1 VSIQISSH
9 LVRFAHR
16 TLVLVACFTHRKLVL
31 VDIGNDLTPLIPLSF
46 ARRGGKIYM
55 QEGGFAPLNSPYRH
69 RLRSHTRHMSHFL
82 VRERR
87 EGDVCN
93 IREDCL
99 ELPVS
104 G

>member
-1 VSIQISSH
+1 MSIQISSH

-31 VDIGNDLTPLIPLSF
+31 VECK
-46 ARRGGKIYM
+46 R
-55 QEGGFAPLNSPYRH
+55 GFAPLNSPYRH